1 MSPSVELRRLAP
13 EGRVLR
19 RADSRVPGRQSRVLQ
34 VEDKSKSLGLD
45 LLQMLEWGVE
55 QRSHKSWKLHTPL
68 M

>member
-1 MSPSVELRRLAP
+1 MSPFVGRRRLAP
-13 EGRVLR
+13 EGRVLC
-19 RADSRVPGRQSRVLQ
+19 RADSGAPGRQSRVLQ

-45 LLQMLEWGVE
+45 LLQMLERGAE